1 MYRREFLK
9 TVMMGVTGMVTLGAC
24 RKDVHTM
31 TIKPKRMPVLF
42 VGHGSPMNAIEDNE
56 FSQAWLEIGKR
67 LPRPK
72 AILCVSAHWETD
84 GTAVTAMTNPRTIH
98 DFSGFPEELYQ
109 KQYPAPGAP
118 EWAAATRKLIR
129 KTDVILDDAW
139 GLDHGTW
146 SVLCRMFPKADIP
159 VFQLSLDFSKDAVY
173 HYELA
178 RELDPLRDQGVLVVG
193 SGNLVHN
200 LRLMEWTDKPFD
212 WAVSF
217 DQTVKKLIEQRDHT
231 ALIHYKKLGREAEL
245 SIPTNEHYLPLMYVL
260 ALQGNDESARFF
272 SEKVTLGSI
281 SMRGVEIG

>member
-1 MYRREFLK
+1 
-9 TVMMGVTGMVTLGAC
+9 
-24 RKDVHTM
+24 M
-31 TIKPKRMPVLF
+31 TTTKSKRMPVLF

-56 FSQAWLEIGKR
+56 FSRAWLEIGKR
-67 LPRPK
+67 LSRPK

-84 GTAVTAMTNPRTIH
+84 GTAVTAMPNPRTIH

-118 EWAAATRKLIR
+118 EWAVATRKLVR
-129 KTDVILDDAW
+129 KTDVVLDDAW

-159 VFQLSLDFSKDAVY
+159 VFQLSLDFSKDAAY

-178 RELDPLRDQGVLVVG
+178 RELDPLRNQGVLIVG

-217 DQTVKKLIEQRDHT
+217 DQTVKKLIEQRDHK

-245 SIPTNEHYLPLMYVL
+245 SIPTNEHYLPLLYVL
-260 ALQGNDESARFF
+260 ALQGNDEPARFF